1 MWYLPRRV
9 LPHRRHFK
17 FCVRPPPT
25 HHSDLLRYK
34 KTNIP
39 ERLCSVHLHYYRIQ
53 QDLISPTRGCQS
65 LGRCIIQLSQC
76 FIHVTFRHFG
86 RCTIVTASDLSASTF
101 RRAPLFCHFILF
113 TEAYIR
119 CQQGRLTHCPHPSR
133 TLSVNITLI
142 HLCLNLIH
150 KDRLWISSLL
160 LLWYGINFLLVGSLL
175 IELLRC
181 VYS

>member
-160 LLWYGINFLLVGSLL
+160 LLWYA
-175 IELLRC
+175 
-181 VYS
+181 